1 MKITPAILAKL
12 FSILFLLFTVLGF
25 VSDLMPIGSAL
36 LKASTNLIMAH
47 ISLTLAFF
55 FVAYL
60 YANISIQSLQM
71 IGIIYILVSGVGFV
85 GLSIQINGE
94 WPHVIYLN
102 LLSYLQFSLGVAL
115 CASGAILK
123 NLQSKIVALWNYS

>member
-1 MKITPAILAKL
+1 MKITASILAKL
-12 FSILFLLFTVLGF
+12 FSILFLLFTALGF
-25 VSDLMPIGSAL
+25 VSDLMPTGSAL
-36 LKASTNLIMAH
+36 LKANTILIMAH
-47 ISLTLAFF
+47 MSLTLAFF

-71 IGIIYILVSGVGFV
+71 IGIIYILISGVGFV

-102 LLSYLQFSLGVAL
+102 LLSYLQFSFGVAL
-115 CASGAILK
+115 CASGSILK
-123 NLQSKIVALWNYS
+123 NHLSKILA

>member
-1 MKITPAILAKL
+1 MKITPSILAKL
-12 FSILFLLFTVLGF
+12 FSILFILFTLIGF
-25 VSDLMPIGSAL
+25 VSDLMPTGSAL
-36 LKASTNLIMAH
+36 LKTNTILIMAH
-47 ISLTLAFF
+47 MSLTLAFF
-55 FVAYL
+55 IVAYL

-102 LLSYLQFSLGVAL
+102 LISYLQFSLGIAL
-115 CASGAILK
+115 CASGSILK
-123 NLQSKIVALWNYS
+123 NLQSKIAA

>member
-12 FSILFLLFTVLGF
+12 FSVLFLLVTVFGF
-25 VSDLMPIGSAL
+25 VSDLLPIGSAL
-36 LKASTNLIMAH
+36 LKTNTILIMAH
-47 ISLTLAFF
+47 LVLTLSFF

-60 YANISIQSLQM
+60 CTNMSIQSLQM
-71 IGIIYILVSGVGFV
+71 IGITYILISGIGFV

-102 LLSYLQFSLGVAL
+102 LLSYFQFGLGIVL
-115 CASGAILK
+115 CTSGSVLK
-123 NLQSKIVALWNYS
+123 NHQRKIAA

>member
-1 MKITPAILAKL
+1 MKITPSILAKL
-12 FSILFLLFTVLGF
+12 FSILFLLFTALGF
-25 VSDLMPIGSAL
+25 VSDLMPIGSAF
-36 LKASTNLIMAH
+36 LKANTILIMAH

-71 IGIIYILVSGVGFV
+71 IGIIYILLSGVGFV
-85 GLSIQINGE
+85 GLSTQINGE

-102 LLSYLQFSLGVAL
+102 LLSYLQISLGITL
-115 CASGAILK
+115 CASGSILK
-123 NLQSKIVALWNYS
+123 NHQSRIVA

>member
-1 MKITPAILAKL
+1 MKITPSILAKL

-36 LKASTNLIMAH
+36 LKTNTILIMAH
-47 ISLTLAFF
+47 MSLTLAFF
-55 FVAYL
+55 FVAYRFT
-60 YANISIQSLQM
+60 NISIQSLQM
-71 IGIIYILVSGVGFV
+71 IGITYILVSGVGFV

-102 LLSYLQFSLGVAL
+102 LLSYFQFSLGVAL
-115 CASGAILK
+115 CASGSILK
-123 NLQSKIVALWNYS
+123 KHQSKIIA